1 MYVHGTGMLPLVRP
15 GDVALI
21 RRDKLENMRSGDVVL
36 FQRGNHLLAKRIGE
50 DENGAGEDGLAQDVG
65 RRDDATGQK
74 VEQECL
80 GQIVRLKR
88 NDEDIDLTS
97 KETPIT
103 ALVSFVLKPA
113 RRVKKSLR
121 LADEAS

>member
-36 FQRGNHLLAKRIGE
+36 FQRGSHLLAKRIDE
-50 DENGAGEDGLAQDVG
+50 DETTAGEGGFAEDLGLRDG
-65 RRDDATGQK
+65 ATGQP

-88 NDEDIDLTS
+88 NEEEIDMTS

-103 ALVSFVLKPA
+103 ALVSLVLKPA

>member
-36 FQRGNHLLAKRIGE
+36 FQRGSHLLAKRIGKEE
-50 DENGAGEDGLAQDVG
+50 DGCREDSYVHVVERQDDAAGENVP
-65 RRDDATGQK
+65 
-74 VEQECL
+74 QEYL

-88 NDEDIDLTS
+88 NDEEIDMTA

-103 ALVSFVLKPA
+103 ALVSMVLKPA